1 MEKILF
7 VTNSF
12 GMGGAEKVLL
22 DIVSALGKKFDV
34 HVLVFHN
41 RGPLKDEMKK
51 HCQVFTLFESPLHY
65 LFFRKIGLYRRFRV
79 NAFINDNSYKAVVGF
94 MEGKSTDLVAEI
106 GAKIPKIAWVH
117 NDFRKM
123 GIFTDI
129 EKAFSVYDEMD
140 KIVFVSGDA
149 KKAFLELFPGIHS
162 HLVTI
167 YNVIDE
173 DNIIRLSGR
182 DKLEENRKFTFLNV
196 GMLRKQKCQDRL
208 VRVARRLQDL
218 GYDFQIQIIGS
229 GPLHGDL
236 TELIAASGVAEHV
249 FLLGMKENP
258 YPFMNACNC
267 FVLCSDYEGY
277 GIAVKEALFLKK
289 LVLTTD
295 VVGPREI
302 LEDGKY
308 GLIVD
313 NDEDAL
319 FQMMQHIL
327 ELHLANK
334 EVDVMQNVMHYQGD
348 NGQIRQQ
355 LISLFTDCTQA

>member
-22 DIVSALGKKFDV
+22 DIVCSLNKKFDV

-41 RGPLKDEMKK
+41 RGPLKKEMEK
-51 HCQVFTLFESPLHY
+51 HCQVFTLFTSPLHY
-65 LFFRKIGLYRRFRV
+65 LLFRKIDSYRRFRV
-79 NAFINDNSYKAVVGF
+79 NSFVAENNYKTVVGF

-106 GAKIPKIAWVH
+106 GVKIQKIAWVH
-117 NDFRKM
+117 NDFRKLD
-123 GIFTDI
+123 IFTDNA
-129 EKAFSVYDEMD
+129 EAFSVYNKMD
-140 KIVFVSGDA
+140 SIVFVSGDA
-149 KKAFLELFPGIHS
+149 KKAFLEKFADIHS
-162 HLVTI
+162 HLNVI

-173 DNIIRLSGR
+173 NNIIRLSGEHGVE
-182 DKLEENRKFTFLNV
+182 KNTKFTFLNV
-196 GMLRKQKCQDRL
+196 GMLREQKCQDRL
-208 VRVARRLQDL
+208 VRVARRLKDL
-218 GYDFQIQIIGS
+218 GYDFQIQIIGN
-229 GPLHGDL
+229 GPLHGYL
-236 TELIAASGVAEHV
+236 SELIVTSDVLDHV

-258 YPFMNACNC
+258 YPYMKTCNC

-302 LEDGKY
+302 LENGKY
-308 GLIVD
+308 GLIVE
-313 NDEDAL
+313 NNEDSL

-327 ELHLANK
+327 DLHRENR
-334 EVDVMQNVMHYQGD
+334 EIDVMQNVIHYQGD
-348 NGQIRQQ
+348 NEHIREQ
-355 LISLFTDCTQA
+355 LTSLFTE